1 MKAAYARMIDRELP
15 RLIWSTVLGGLLA
28 AVCLAAEPITAEPSA
43 ASESTE
49 TTGPADTVT
58 AQPAEPPFQATLLLI
73 RNDWS
78 QSPKAAEIAA
88 EMRQAFADLTVPPKT
103 LDELPASGPT
113 LLFSEELVS
122 YYEPDRA
129 RELIEWLKV
138 NDLIADTIVFP
149 TPKLITEILRQSTSQ
164 SPSAPYFATSLTKD
178 FDSLGLVASV
188 GVQSE
193 VFVERTMNFRWTIQ
207 LQDNHFSILR
217 YIVVQEKYR
226 GEPTAREIPLTVERP
241 LSCAAGRTAMMD
253 ALSDTYRS
261 SQRPRFRKGVQGIIL
276 IEPVPSENQ
285 AVSVKAQLHLPD
297 QVEQQVRT
305 SRPQSTEV
313 RGSSDSPTQATI
325 SSQGDQVIRLYE
337 LAHVRAET
345 LMATLQ
351 QLYPDK
357 LLVGVPAGR
366 NELIV
371 RGSVPQLDE
380 VSALLE
386 RLDRP
391 AESPEKDATQPV
403 PQPQTGSRSPADPS
417 SRVRDTKRSKI
428 EWQQQYSARERV
440 AMQLAQKVREL
451 ATRADDSPADA
462 QQFQALRNELR
473 AVVIEAFAARQ
484 QLHRAELADLQQR
497 MARVEQTLAVRDRIQ
512 DQIIDRRVDDLL
524 NPNLLWEAEPSSA
537 PSGPI
542 RAPGMPGSYPANA
555 LPPANV
561 PETAQTAPAAPAML
575 REVPTDTSGILRRAT
590 EFQAEFRKLQETI
603 DGHLA
608 SLERRSSTDVHGRN
622 ISQYGLAKARQELAA
637 LRAEFDTQVRLLELN
652 VADAKQALDAAVRK
666 RDLTKSLHERGVV
679 PVSELADVERAVSA
693 AQHALERAET
703 ILELYRKVEL
713 PTGNEE
719 PKPTDPT
726 GSTQAES
733 ETPPRIEESTSP

>member
-253 ALSDTYRS
+253 ALSDTSRS
-261 SQRPRFRKGVQGIIL
+261 SRRPRLKGVQGIIL

-297 QVEQQVRT
+297 QVEQVRF
-305 SRPQSTEV
+305 SRPQSTQA
-313 RGSSDSPTQATI
+313 RSSSGSPTQATV
-325 SSQGDQVIRLYE
+325 SSQGDQAIRLYE
-337 LAHVRAET
+337 LVHVRAET

-357 LLVGVPAGR
+357 LLVGVTAGR
-366 NELIV
+366 NQLIV

-380 VSALLE
+380 VSALVE

-391 AESPEKDATQPV
+391 AEATEKDAAQPA

-417 SRVRDTKRSKI
+417 SRVPDTKRSKI
-428 EWQQQYSARERV
+428 EWQQQYSARERA

-462 QQFQALRNELR
+462 QQLQAVRNELR
-473 AVVIEAFAARQ
+473 AVVTEAFAARQ
-484 QLHRAELADLQQR
+484 QLHRVELAELEQR

-524 NPNLLWEAEPSSA
+524 NPNLLWESEPSSA

-703 ILELYRKVEL
+703 ILDLYRKIEL

-719 PKPTDPT
+719 PKPADPP
-726 GSTQAES
+726 GSTRQSPEG
-733 ETPPRIEESTSP
+733 TP

>member
-43 ASESTE
+43 APGSAE

-58 AQPAEPPFQATLLLI
+58 VQPAEPPFQATLLLI
-73 RNDWS
+73 KNDWS
-78 QSPKAAEIAA
+78 QSPKAVEIAA
-88 EMRQAFADLTVPPKT
+88 EMRQAFADLTVPSKT

-207 LQDNHFSILR
+207 LQDNHFNILR

-253 ALSDTYRS
+253 ALSDTSRS
-261 SQRPRFRKGVQGIIL
+261 SRRPRLKGVQGIIL

-297 QVEQQVRT
+297 QVEQVRF
-305 SRPQSTEV
+305 SRPQATQA
-313 RGSSDSPTQATI
+313 RGTSVSPTQATV

-357 LLVGVPAGR
+357 LLVGVTAGR
-366 NELIV
+366 NQLIV

-380 VSALLE
+380 VSALVE
-386 RLDRP
+386 RLDQP
-391 AESPEKDATQPV
+391 VEAPEKNAAQPA
-403 PQPQTGSRSPADPS
+403 PQPQTGSRSPTDPS
-417 SRVRDTKRSKI
+417 SRVLDTKRSKI
-428 EWQQQYSARERV
+428 EWQQQYSARERA
-440 AMQLAQKVREL
+440 AMELAQKVRRL
-451 ATRADDSPADA
+451 ATKADNSPAEA
-462 QQFQALRNELR
+462 QQLQAVRNELR
-473 AVVIEAFAARQ
+473 AVVTEAFAARQ
-484 QLHRAELADLQQR
+484 QLHRAELAELEQR

-524 NPNLLWEAEPSSA
+524 NPNLLWEAEPSSET
-537 PSGPI
+537 SGPI
-542 RAPGMPGSYPANA
+542 RAPGLPGSYPVGAA
-555 LPPANV
+555 PPANV
-561 PETAQTAPAAPAML
+561 PQATPTAPATPAML
-575 REVPTDTSGILRRAT
+575 REMPADTSGILRRAT
-590 EFQAEFRKLQETI
+590 EFQTEFRKLQETI
-603 DGHLA
+603 GGKLQTLKRT
-608 SLERRSSTDVHGRN
+608 SPTDDLYRLYEYN
-622 ISQYGLAKARQELAA
+622 LTKARQELAA

-652 VADAKQALDAAVRK
+652 VAEGKQALDAAIRK
-666 RDLTKSLHERGVV
+666 RDLTKSAYERGIL
-679 PVSELADVERAVSA
+679 PVSELADVERAVGA
-693 AQHALERAET
+693 AQHALERAEA
-703 ILELYRKVEL
+703 ILDLYRKVEL
-713 PTGNEE
+713 PTNNDE
-719 PKPTDPT
+719 PKPADPT
-726 GSTQAES
+726 GATRQ
-733 ETPPRIEESTSP
+733 SPEGIP